1 MTLVADVNI
10 SINGK
15 SYSISCDDGQ
25 EQRVLDL
32 ANFID
37 SRLKEIAQ
45 ASGANNDAHL
55 LVLTSLVMADEMFD
69 MRDNAS
75 NDGKSAPAGLQI
87 TKEQEGEIVEALDQM
102 ATRIGSLSGSLQ
114 KLA

>member
-1 MTLVADVNI
+1 MADVSI

-15 SYSISCDDGQ
+15 SYNISCDDGQ
-25 EQRVLDL
+25 EQRVSDL

-37 SRLKEIAQ
+37 SRVKDIAQ
-45 ASGANNDAHL
+45 ASGATSDAHL

-69 MRDNAS
+69 MRENAS
-75 NDGKSAPAGLQI
+75 SGAPAMSAGLQI